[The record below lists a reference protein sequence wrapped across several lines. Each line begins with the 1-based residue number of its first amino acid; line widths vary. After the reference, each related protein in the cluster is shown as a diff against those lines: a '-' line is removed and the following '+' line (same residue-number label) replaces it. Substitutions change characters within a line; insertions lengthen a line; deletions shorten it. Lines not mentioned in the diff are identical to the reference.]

1 MDPEESLLVE
11 VHTTSYWSTVFVSG
25 LRGGA
30 GAHSAGEPLAMM
42 IVGAQ

>member
-1 MDPEESLLVE
+1 MRGRLSNRALSHLLRN
-11 VHTTSYWSTVFVSG
+11 VSG

-30 GAHSAGEPLAMM
+30 GAHSVGEPLAMM